1 MRYKK
6 QKFSNTLNSYCKS
19 YFFYLLCSDGL
30 APPRPSRWLSNKT
43 YTIRN
48 VSNRIFHNVSY
59 ISYQLSSRRAGG
71 MPFSSNSICVRLAY
85 ALLGLFIAGCIGA
98 AVAIAIFFAAH
109 KTSSP
114 ANGNSVVM
122 LPNKS

>member
-1 MRYKK
+1 
-6 QKFSNTLNSYCKS
+6 
-19 YFFYLLCSDGL
+19 
-30 APPRPSRWLSNKT
+30 
-43 YTIRN
+43 
-48 VSNRIFHNVSY
+48 
-59 ISYQLSSRRAGG
+59 

-114 ANGNSVVM
+114 ANGKIENCSHDESRHAIISITRYIGLLTV
-122 LPNKS
+122 